1 MNSKYVAIAVTT
13 ECNLKC
19 PYCQSTGESIPNVQG
34 IWNYNRLKE
43 VITAFLKVGYRNF
56 RITGGEPTTV
66 PYLGELLEF
75 ILQNPDVRVRIN
87 TNGCNIEKYID
98 HLSSQTEV
106 IFSVDGL
113 KNVFSPKKLTDE
125 LLKKIQYLQS
135 KNIPIRLNCVVTKQN
150 ADEIPELIQF
160 CSEEGLDLKLLDLS
174 PRAEY
179 QGKIENDFWN
189 NNYFELNKL
198 RIHFPKVS
206 SDFRTN
212 MIKKGTGIPM
222 SGYSLENGHWLQ
234 IKDSSKGAYY
244 ASVCNNCQY
253 KDNCI
258 EGVFSLSLSVG
269 EILRIANCVN
279 QNYWIKLSGLNQRQI
294 EEELKKM
301 ENLFF
306 NNN

>member
-13 ECNLKC
+13 VCNLKC

-34 IWNYNRLKE
+34 MWNYNRLKE

-66 PYLGELLEF
+66 PYLGDLLDF
-75 ILQNPDVRVRIN
+75 LLQNPDVRVRIN
-87 TNGCNIEKYID
+87 TNGYNIENYIE
-98 HLSSQTEV
+98 HLNSQTEV
-106 IFSVDGL
+106 IFSVDGF
-113 KNVFSPKKLTDE
+113 KNGFSPKRLTEE

-135 KNIPIRLNCVVTKQN
+135 KNISIRLNCVVTKQN

-160 CSEEGLDLKLLDLS
+160 CSEQGMNLKLLDLS
-174 PRAEY
+174 PRVEY
-179 QGKIENDFWN
+179 QGKVQDNFLD

-198 RIHFPKVS
+198 CIPFPKVS

-222 SGYSLENGHWLQ
+222 SGYNLGNGHWLQ
-234 IKDSSKGAYY
+234 IKDSSKEPYY
-244 ASVCNNCQY
+244 ASVCNGCQY

-269 EILRIANCVN
+269 EILRVANCVN
-279 QNYWIKLSGLNQRQI
+279 QDYWIQLSGLKQRQI

-301 ENLFF
+301 EKLFF
-306 NNN
+306 